1 MSDDMLQKN
10 YSFPSHHHRRGIEE
24 TKEEKQEEEYATVAV
39 VAAVEGSIIFDD
51 FGVRLIVRYAG
62 VIN

>member
-1 MSDDMLQKN
+1 MLQKN
-10 YSFPSHHHRRGIEE
+10 YSFPSHHHRREQ
-24 TKEEKQEEEYATVAV
+24 KQEEEYATVAV